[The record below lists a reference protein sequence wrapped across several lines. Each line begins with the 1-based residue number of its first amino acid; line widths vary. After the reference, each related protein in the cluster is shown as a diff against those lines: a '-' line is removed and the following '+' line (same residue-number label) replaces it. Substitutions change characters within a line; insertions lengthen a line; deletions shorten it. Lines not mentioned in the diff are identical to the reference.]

1 MSVLEKFFLLSA
13 LVQLVDK
20 KDVFS
25 SNQKY
30 DFINQCSPLMIAII
44 KGDCKM
50 VGIQLEAGADPNE
63 FDSDGYRPLMIAS
76 IFSRKEIIK
85 LLLKHGADV
94 NARTNDG
101 QTALFFAS
109 LFSDSECVKMLV
121 DAGADLST
129 PRFRHDNS
137 IKTFPEALSFY
148 MREYTAQTGQDI
160 SSIYKNTEISE
171 KSYALTKQTFSKINR
186 NINSN
191 KKQNYHPKK
200 NTILLLAFGMRLN
213 LEQTEDLLLS
223 AGYSLDENSRFDMIV
238 RKSIE
243 EKKYDLGKIN
253 DILFKE
259 TGRTV
264 FRFWEKDDGGEVEE

>member
-1 MSVLEKFFLLSA
+1 MSGLEKFFELSVIGE
-13 LVQLVDK
+13 LVTK
-20 KDVFS
+20 KGMFS
-25 SNQKY
+25 NIAKY
-30 DFINQCSPLMIAII
+30 DLLNQCSPLVIAIV
-44 KGDCKM
+44 KDDPKM
-50 VGIQLEAGADPNE
+50 VRVQLEAGTDPNE
-63 FDSDGYRPLMIAS
+63 CDDDGFTPLMAAAV
-76 IFSRKEIIK
+76 FSRKEMIRF
-85 LLLKHGADV
+85 LLDHGA
-94 NARTNDG
+94 
-101 QTALFFAS
+101 
-109 LFSDSECVKMLV
+109 DSECVKMLV

-129 PRFRHDNS
+129 SRFRHDNS

-264 FRFWEKDDGGEVEE
+264 FRFWEKDDGREVDE

>member
-13 LVQLVDK
+13 LVRIVDK
-20 KDVFS
+20 RDMFS

-30 DFINQCSPLMIAII
+30 DFLNQCSPLMIAVI

-50 VGIQLEAGADPNE
+50 VGIQLEAGANPNE
-63 FDSDGYRPLMIAS
+63 NDDDGFTPLMVAA
-76 IFSRKEIIK
+76 IFSRKEIIRF
-85 LLLKHGADV
+85 LLDNGADV
-94 NARTNDG
+94 NAKTKDG
-101 QTALFFAS
+101 HTALVYAS
-109 LFSDSECVKMLV
+109 FFSDSECVKMLV

-213 LEQTEDLLLS
+213 LDQTEDLLLS

>member
-1 MSVLEKFFLLSA
+1 MSRLEKFFELSVIGE
-13 LVQLVDK
+13 LVTK
-20 KDVFS
+20 KGVFS
-25 SNQKY
+25 NIAKY
-30 DFINQCSPLMIAII
+30 DFLNQCSPLVIAIV
-44 KGDCKM
+44 KDDPKM
-50 VGIQLEAGADPNE
+50 VRVQLEAGADPNE
-63 FDSDGYRPLMIAS
+63 CDDDGFTPLMAAA
-76 IFSRKEIIK
+76 IFSRKEIIRF
-85 LLLKHGADV
+85 LLDHGANV
-94 NARTNDG
+94 NAKTKDG
-101 QTALFFAS
+101 HTALVYAS
-109 LFSDSECVKMLV
+109 FFSDSECVKMLV

-160 SSIYKNTEISE
+160 STIYKNTEISE

-264 FRFWEKDDGGEVEE
+264 FRFWENDDGGEVEE

>member
-1 MSVLEKFFLLSA
+1 MLL
-13 LVQLVDK
+13 
-20 KDVFS
+20 
-25 SNQKY
+25 
-30 DFINQCSPLMIAII
+30 
-44 KGDCKM
+44 
-50 VGIQLEAGADPNE
+50 
-63 FDSDGYRPLMIAS
+63 DS
-76 IFSRKEIIK
+76 
-85 LLLKHGADV
+85 
-94 NARTNDG
+94 
-101 QTALFFAS
+101 
-109 LFSDSECVKMLV
+109 
-121 DAGADLST
+121 GADLNT
-129 PRFRHDNS
+129 PRLRHDNS
-137 IKTFPEALSFY
+137 IKTFPDALSFY

-160 SSIYKNTEISE
+160 STIYKNTEISE

-264 FRFWEKDDGGEVEE
+264 FRFWEKDDEDDVEE

>member
-1 MSVLEKFFLLSA
+1 MSRLEKFFELSVIGE
-13 LVQLVDK
+13 LVTK
-20 KDVFS
+20 KGVFS
-25 SNQKY
+25 NIAKY
-30 DFINQCSPLMIAII
+30 DFLNQCSPLVIAIV
-44 KGDCKM
+44 KDDPKM
-50 VGIQLEAGADPNE
+50 VRVQLEAGADPNE
-63 FDSDGYRPLMIAS
+63 CDDDGFTPLMAAA
-76 IFSRKEIIK
+76 IFSRKEIIRF
-85 LLLKHGADV
+85 LLDHGANV
-94 NARTNDG
+94 NAKTKDG
-101 QTALFFAS
+101 HTALVYAS
-109 LFSDSECVKMLV
+109 FFSDSECVKMLV
-121 DAGADLST
+121 DAGAELNT
-129 PRFRHDNS
+129 PRLRHDNS
-137 IKTFPEALSFY
+137 VKTFPDAVSFY
-148 MREYTAQTGQDI
+148 MREYISQTGHDI

-264 FRFWEKDDGGEVEE
+264 FRFWENDDGGEVEE

>member
-213 LEQTEDLLLS
+213 LKQTEDLLLS

>member
-20 KDVFS
+20 KDMFS

-30 DFINQCSPLMIAII
+30 DFLNQCSPLMIAII

-76 IFSRKEIIK
+76 IFSRKEIVK
-85 LLLKHGADV
+85 LLLEYGADV

-121 DAGADLST
+121 DAGAELNT
-129 PRFRHDNS
+129 PRLRHDNS
-137 IKTFPEALSFY
+137 IKTFPDAVSFY
-148 MREYTAQTGQDI
+148 MREYISQTGHDI

-223 AGYSLDENSRFDMIV
+223 AGYSLDKNSRFDMIV

-264 FRFWEKDDGGEVEE
+264 FRFWEKDDGEAEE

>member
-1 MSVLEKFFLLSA
+1 MSGLEIYFELSVIGELVTKKGMFSNIQKFDFLSQCPP
-13 LVQLVDK
+13 LV
-20 KDVFS
+20 
-25 SNQKY
+25 
-30 DFINQCSPLMIAII
+30 IAII
-44 KGDCKM
+44 RDDPKM
-50 VGIQLEAGADPNE
+50 VRVQLEAGADPNE
-63 FDSDGYRPLMIAS
+63 CDDDGFTPLMAAA
-76 IFSRKEIIK
+76 IFSRKEIIRI
-85 LLLKHGADV
+85 LLEHGVNV
-94 NARTNDG
+94 NAKTKEG
-101 QTALFFAS
+101 HTALVYAS
-109 LFSDSECVKMLV
+109 FFSDSECVKMLV

-137 IKTFPEALSFY
+137 NKTFPEALSFY

-160 SSIYKNTEISE
+160 STIYKNTEISE
-171 KSYALTKQTFSKINR
+171 KSYALSKQTFSKINR

-264 FRFWEKDDGGEVEE
+264 FRFWEKDDGREVEE